1 MGAPEYVAL
10 AIAIGIVVVIVI
22 LAVGGWLL
30 NAWRINV
37 LRNNLAAKRRLRR
50 EGQSNRP
57 EDQGSN

>member
-10 AIAIGIVVVIVI
+10 AIAIGIVVVIAI
-22 LAVGGWLL
+22 LAVGGWLF

-37 LRNNLAAKRRLRR
+37 LRNNLSAKRRLRR